1 MARHNEDI
9 QQVMEMQSQKKSV
22 NIGGLEIGK
31 GSPIRIESMLKTPV
45 TDIDGCRQELKTLK
59 LEGCELVRVAF
70 PEMSCLQSLKAL
82 LEISEI
88 PIMADI
94 HFDAKLAKAALEAG
108 CMAIR
113 INPGNMPKGGLADVV
128 RLAKEKKAVIRIG
141 SNSGS
146 LNNVQLEQAMGNK
159 AKALFIAVQEQV
171 KILEDMGFDDIIL
184 SSKSTSIAE
193 TINANLLISRH
204 FPQYPVHIG
213 MTEAGAIPEGLIKSA
228 AGISL
233 LLMQGIGDTL
243 RISLSA
249 PASEEVRA
257 GYALLRS
264 LGLRKR
270 GVEVISCP
278 ACGRRRLDVSKLV
291 EEIRPALKDLPDG
304 TVVAIMGCEVNGPR
318 EAMDADIGVAGTP
331 NGVVIFKKGEVVG
344 HLGEEEMEKIGSLFK
359 DML

>member
-1 MARHNEDI
+1 MARYNEDI
-9 QQVMEMQSQKKSV
+9 QQVIGMSSQKKSV
-22 NIGGLEIGK
+22 TIGGLAIGK
-31 GSPIRIESMLKTPV
+31 NAPIRVESMLKTPV
-45 TDIDGCRQELKTLK
+45 TDIEGCRQELEALK
-59 LEGCELVRVAF
+59 GEGCELVRVAF
-70 PEMSCLQSLKAL
+70 PDMDCLHSLKVL
-82 LEISEI
+82 LKISEI

-113 INPGNMPKGGLADVV
+113 INPGNMPKSGLADAA
-128 RLAKEKKAVIRIG
+128 RLARDKKAVIRIG

-146 LNNVQLEQAMGNK
+146 LNNVQLEQAGGNK
-159 AKALFIAVQEQV
+159 AKALFIAVQDQV

-193 TINANLLISRH
+193 TVNANLMISRH

-228 AGISL
+228 SGISL

-249 PASEEVRA
+249 PATEEVRA

-264 LGLRKR
+264 LGLRKK

-278 ACGRRRLDVSKLV
+278 ACGRRRLDVAKLV
-291 EEIRPALKDLPDG
+291 EQIRPMLKDLPDG

-318 EAMDADIGVAGTP
+318 EAMEADIGVAGTP
-331 NGVVIFKKGEVVG
+331 HGVVIFKKGEVVG
-344 HLGEEEMEKIGSLFK
+344 HLGEGEMEKVGLLFK
-359 DML
+359 GLL